1 MAEDLIFVFKGAL
14 CMLNI
19 GPPWC
24 VSAERSCAWHCSL
37 SVGFSWA
44 WREAARIFNVVSFLD
59 EEWAD
64 LPHNVSPRCT
74 NFYLLRKNV
83 EGYSLTQF

>member
-1 MAEDLIFVFKGAL
+1 
-14 CMLNI
+14 MLNI
-19 GPPWC
+19 GPSWC
-24 VSAERSCAWHCSL
+24 VSAERNCAWHCSL

-44 WREAARIFNVVSFLD
+44 WREAARIFNVVSVLD

-64 LPHNVSPRCT
+64 LPPTVSLCCT
-74 NFYLLRKNV
+74 NFYLLRKSV